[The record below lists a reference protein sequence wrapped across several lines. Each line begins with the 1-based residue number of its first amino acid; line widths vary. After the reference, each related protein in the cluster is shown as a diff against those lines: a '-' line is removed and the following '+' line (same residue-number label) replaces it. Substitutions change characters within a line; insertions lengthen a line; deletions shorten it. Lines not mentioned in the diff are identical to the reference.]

1 MLIADSI
8 LMQDIHPSERR
19 RDSLLAAVR
28 CAPRALTA
36 ADLPWARWLSREI
49 EGLLDGYRRR
59 RAERLAGCHSGLQMA
74 ATDSLFRLAIDPL
87 AREHADLRRRI
98 ASAELRERSTNLIVL
113 PAFLPRPL
121 RNM

>member
-8 LMQDIHPSERR
+8 LMQDIHPSEHR

-28 CAPRALTA
+28 CAPRVLTA

-49 EGLLDGYRRR
+49 AGLLEGYRRR

-74 ATDSLFRLAIDPL
+74 ATDSIFRLAIDPL
-87 AREHADLRRRI
+87 AREHADLLRRI
-98 ASAELRERSTNLIVL
+98 VYAEQRASATNLVVL
-113 PAFLPRPL
+113 PAFLPRCT